1 MRKVL
6 FVTTVVVILGV
17 LATLLGACTAP
28 FNSTQRGSTD
38 VTFTIEAFHQT
49 TRGPVMPLID
59 ATVFI
64 DGFMP
69 WDVGHHV
76 SAPYKFTISSR
87 DYPQAEFGI
96 RVVAQVVEPNPDVVL
111 KCTWGAQTPAG
122 IRLSRDSSGGEGESY
137 AGAPV
142 DCTYFA

>member
-1 MRKVL
+1 MRKIL
-6 FVTTVVVILGV
+6 FVTTVIIILGV
-17 LATLLGACTAP
+17 LATLLGACELP
-28 FNSTQRGSTD
+28 SNSNGSTD
-38 VTFTIEAFHQT
+38 VTFTVQAFNQKT
-49 TRGPVMPLID
+49 LDPAVPLIN

-69 WDVGHHV
+69 WDAGVRV
-76 SAPYKFTISSR
+76 PAPYKFTVSSR

-122 IRLSRDSSGGEGESY
+122 ARLSRDSSGGEGESY

-142 DCTYFA
+142 DCKYFT

>member
-1 MRKVL
+1 MRKIL
-6 FVTTVVVILGV
+6 FVTTVVVILGA
-17 LATLLGACTAP
+17 LAILLGACELP
-28 FNSTQRGSTD
+28 SNSNSSTD
-38 VTFTIEAFHQT
+38 VTFTIEAFHQKT
-49 TRGPVMPLID
+49 GGSVTPLID

-69 WDVGHHV
+69 WDAGVRV
-76 SAPYKFTISSR
+76 PAPYKFTVSSR
-87 DYPQAEFGI
+87 DYPPAEFEVK
-96 RVVAQVVEPNPDVVL
+96 VVAQIVEPNPDVVL

-142 DCTYFA
+142 DCKYFA